1 MKGTVNTHLCFQLC
15 QGPTDHTSKNKVQ
28 TEEGRGEITY
38 GRQGES
44 KADRLMLH
52 LYFNFMKQCLNSVL
66 FKSFPK
72 ETESGDVKKEIDTCA
87 TGQQRQSLNN
97 SK

>member
-1 MKGTVNTHLCFQLC
+1 MNIHPCFQRC
-15 QGPTDHTSKNKVQ
+15 QVPNDHNSKNKVH

-38 GRQGES
+38 RRQGES

-52 LYFNFMKQCLNSVL
+52 LYFNFMKESLNPVL

-72 ETESGDVKKEIDTCA
+72 ETV
-87 TGQQRQSLNN
+87 QRY
-97 SK
+97 